1 MTNSLGTFFWLSFIF
16 MFAKTKME
24 FPIYANIAFV
34 GVIMIFM
41 YFINI
46 AILQQHCGN
55 VNTFDLLFAT
65 IVPWVLIFANMM
77 YIINKIPAWKIPFSN
92 TFGLLF
98 ARFAGCNAAF
108 LEILKPQETVEGKS
122 FHYVYSDPSLV
133 INEFTLENFK
143 EMIQKLNYII
153 DQTKVEKIEAFRQF
167 VKLKEI
173 ISEWIWYL
181 LTASIAIT
189 VSYNHLISSKCTKT
203 AKEYTKNYN
212 NVVANAASTPEYTP
226 SVYKIT
232 E

>member
-16 MFAKTKME
+16 MFAKTKID
-24 FPIYANIAFV
+24 FPIYVNIAFV
-34 GVIMIFM
+34 GVIIIFM

-46 AILQQHCGN
+46 TILQQQCGT

-65 IVPWVLIFANMM
+65 LAPWILIFANMM
-77 YIINKIPAWKIPFSN
+77 FILSKFPSWKIPFSN

-108 LEILKPQETVEGKS
+108 LDILKPQETVEGKS

-133 INEFTLENFK
+133 INEFTMVNFK
-143 EMIQKLNYII
+143 EMIQKLHYII
-153 DQTKVEKIEAFRQF
+153 DTSKTEKIEAFKQF

-181 LTASIAIT
+181 LTASIAIS
-189 VSYNHLISSKCTKT
+189 VSYNHLVSSKCTKT
-203 AKEYTKNYN
+203 AEQYTKTHN
-212 NVVANAASTPEYTP
+212 NAIANTNTPEKSP

>member
-34 GVIMIFM
+34 GIVMVFM

-46 AILQQHCGN
+46 AMLQEHCGN
-55 VNTFDLLFAT
+55 VTTSTILLVT
-65 IVPWVLIFANMM
+65 VLPWVLIFGNMM
-77 YIINKIPAWKIPFSN
+77 YILSKFPTWKIPFSN

-98 ARFAGCNAAF
+98 AKFAGCNTAF
-108 LEILKPQETVEGKS
+108 LDILKPQEKVEGKS
-122 FHYVYSDPSLV
+122 FHYVYSDPSLI
-133 INEFTLENFK
+133 INQFTMENFD
-143 EMIQKLNYII
+143 EMIQKLNYIVDI
-153 DQTKVEKIEAFRQF
+153 TATDKINVFKQF

-181 LTASIAIT
+181 LTASITIS

-203 AKEYTKNYN
+203 AEQYTKTHN
-212 NVVANAASTPEYTP
+212 NLVANATVPKINPAVYT
-226 SVYKIT
+226 VT
-232 E
+232 L

>member
-1 MTNSLGTFFWLSFIF
+1 MTNSMGTFFWISFIF
-16 MFAKTKME
+16 MFMKTKME

-34 GVIMIFM
+34 GIIMVFM

-46 AILQQHCGN
+46 AILQERCGN
-55 VNTFDLLFAT
+55 VNTFNLLFAT
-65 IVPWVLIFANMM
+65 IMPWVLIFANMM
-77 YIINKIPAWKIPFSN
+77 YILSKFPSWKTPFSN

-108 LEILKPQETVEGKS
+108 LEILKPQETIEGKS

-133 INEFTLENFK
+133 INEFTMENFD
-143 EMIQKLNYII
+143 EMVKKLQHII
-153 DQTKVEKIEAFRQF
+153 DITAIEKINAFKQF

-181 LTASIAIT
+181 LTASIAIS

-203 AKEYTKNYN
+203 AEQYTKTHN
-212 NVVANAASTPEYTP
+212 NAVANASIPEINPAIYE
-226 SVYKIT
+226 IT

>member
-1 MTNSLGTFFWLSFIF
+1 MTNSIGTFFWLSFVF

-34 GVIMIFM
+34 GIVIIFM

-46 AILQQHCGN
+46 AILQEHCGN
-55 VNTFDLLFAT
+55 VNTFNLLFAT
-65 IVPWVLIFANMM
+65 LMPWILIFANMM
-77 YIINKIPAWKIPFSN
+77 YILTKFPSWKTPFSN

-98 ARFAGCNAAF
+98 VRFAGCNTAF
-108 LEILKPQETVEGKS
+108 LEILKPQETVQGKS

-133 INEFTLENFK
+133 INEFTMENFD
-143 EMIQKLNYII
+143 EMLKKLNHII
-153 DQTKVEKIEAFRQF
+153 DINATEKINVFKQF

-181 LTASIAIT
+181 LTASIAIS

-203 AKEYTKNYN
+203 TEEYTKIHN
-212 NVVANAASTPEYTP
+212 NAITNALAPKINP
-226 SVYKIT
+226 SVYTVK